1 MKIKLFVRGIDITDI
16 RNTRDVHETFLK
28 DSVEFYDCTQLS
40 IVKEKYMNP
49 ITEKK
54 DSYSYII
61 GKRNDIIVF
70 DYTLDV
76 INALYIDNE
85 KIDFNELLNDNIY
98 IGDNKWLLNKYY
110 LLLDGFDLSYEGDKE
125 IIEFLLNED
134 WII

>member
-16 RNTRDVHETFLK
+16 RNTRDNYETFLK

-40 IVKEKYMNP
+40 IVKEKYMHT

-70 DYTLDV
+70 DYNLDV

-85 KIDFNELLNDNIY
+85 KIDFNELLNDNI
-98 IGDNKWLLNKYY
+98 
-110 LLLDGFDLSYEGDKE
+110 
-125 IIEFLLNED
+125 
-134 WII
+134 